1 MSIGLRHNVRGART
15 TVVGAARSGLA
26 AARLLHTHGADVF
39 VTDSS
44 ALPSEVRSELDEL
57 GIDYE
62 FGGHT
67 ATGFDADFLVTSPG
81 VPPTTVMLAGARAR
95 DIPVYSEIE
104 VASWFCPAP
113 IIGITGSNGKTTT
126 TSLTGHVLS
135 RSGRRT
141 WVAGNIGLP
150 FAAIADR
157 VEPEDVVVLEVS
169 SFQLE
174 YTATFRPNISVLLN
188 ITPDHLDRYDGSM
201 AKYADAKCRICA
213 YQVAGDTLIYNLDD
227 PRLADLAYRTPA
239 LDRLG
244 FSLESRS
251 GAAYVQNDTIHL
263 RLNGKHEPLMQTEQL
278 ALRGR
283 HNLYNSLAA
292 AVAARVMEVRSDVVR
307 ESLATFEGVPH
318 RLEEIREVHGV
329 RYINDSKATN
339 VNAVWYALES
349 MRDPVVL
356 LAGGRDKGNDYEP
369 LRPLVAE
376 KVKTLISFGEAAPAI
391 SEAFGH
397 SVHKSLRARDLQ
409 EAVEL
414 AAEEALDGEI
424 VLLSPAC
431 ASFDQFDNY
440 EQRGNAFK
448 RLVNS
453 LK

>member
-1 MSIGLRHNVRGART
+1 MSLGPQHSVRGSRA
-15 TVVGAARSGLA
+15 TVVGAARSGMA
-26 AARLLHTHGADVF
+26 AARLLNAYGSRVF
-39 VTDSS
+39 VTEAGRMS
-44 ALPSEVRSELDEL
+44 AEDENELREL
-57 GIDYE
+57 GVSYE

-67 ATGFDADFLVTSPG
+67 ATGLNADFLVTSPG
-81 VPPTTVMLAGARAR
+81 VPPSASLLVQARKNET
-95 DIPVYSEIE
+95 PVYSEIE
-104 VASWFCPAP
+104 VASWFCTAP
-113 IIGITGSNGKTTT
+113 VIGITGSNGKTTT

-135 RSGRRT
+135 RSGRKT

-150 FAAIADR
+150 FASIVDKVSAD
-157 VEPEDVVVLEVS
+157 DVVVLEVS

-174 YTATFRPNISVLLN
+174 NTATFRPRISVMLN

-201 AKYADAKCRICA
+201 SRYAEAKYRLCA
-213 YQVAGDTLIYNLDD
+213 YQGQGDTLIYNLDD
-227 PRLADLAYRTPA
+227 PLLEDLAYRTPD

-244 FSLESRS
+244 ISLEKSTA
-251 GAAYVQNDTIHL
+251 AAYVRNDTIHL
-263 RLNGKHEPLMQTEQL
+263 RLDGKDEPLMETEQL
-278 ALRGR
+278 ALRGK

-318 RLEEIREVHGV
+318 RLEPVREVHGV

-349 MRDPVVL
+349 MRDPVIL

-369 LRPLVAE
+369 LRPLISQ
-376 KVKTLISFGEAAPAI
+376 KVKTLVCFGEAAGVI
-391 SEAFGH
+391 SEAVGD
-397 SVHKSLRARDLQ
+397 SAGRNLRARDLQ
-409 EAVEL
+409 EALEL
-414 AAEEALDGEI
+414 ASEEAQSGDI

-448 RLVNS
+448 RLVSN
-453 LK
+453 L